1 MAGVVHG
8 DKDRL
13 MELPPCMHRGK
24 RIAGNW
30 WACGTDHFEHSGMV
44 PGSLCRQCRYAN
56 LPRLKSSGLGD
67 TIHKATHALGLDKLG
82 CGGCKDRMTTFNEL
96 VPYKDQE

>member
-1 MAGVVHG
+1 MN
-8 DKDRL
+8 
-13 MELPPCMHRGK
+13 LPPCMHRGNEVTPD
-24 RIAGNW
+24 RF
-30 WACGTDHFEHSGMV
+30 ACGTDRLVHSGVV
-44 PGSLCRQCRYAN
+44 PGDFCRNRCHVVN
-56 LPRLKSSGLGD
+56 KPRRNSRGLGD